1 MGQIISSLNNNN
13 NDEDLYDNLS
23 KLQAKLDNENI
34 QKDVLNKLNQELESK
49 ILHIKETNNIE
60 ITKLLNDNKFEKDD
74 LINKYELEK
83 KEKDDLINKYELER
97 KEKDDLINKYEL
109 ERKEKDDLINK
120 YELEKKE
127 KNDLINKYELERKE
141 KELNNLNLLKE
152 FKIEKTNI
160 INENKKNI
168 KILENKL
175 KLCEEENLNLKKIN
189 KKQEIDIKGKLEGIN
204 NMISYYKTN
213 SEQIVN
219 FILDKNN
226 NIIPDYFEK
235 DIVTNTYNSLI
246 DMIYEN
252 MKKIK

>member
-109 ERKEKDDLINK
+109 EKKEKD
-120 YELEKKE
+120 
-127 KNDLINKYELERKE
+127 DLINKYELERKE